1 MAVYYKEKSDWLRIS
16 LDSIFAQTYVP
27 SEVVIVKDGPLN
39 AELDS
44 VLDEYEDAYKEKIK
58 IVALPEN
65 GGLGKALAAG
75 LKVCTN
81 EYIVRADTD
90 DYSKPDRVEKQLKA
104 MEAHSADV
112 ISCYVSEFDRD
123 MEHPDKIKAVPVT
136 HEEIMKYGRRR
147 NPFNHPAVVFRK
159 SRALHAGGY
168 RHAPWIE
175 DYDLWI
181 RMLMDGSRGYNLEE
195 PLVCM
200 RVNSDTYMRRGGRE
214 YLKSMKAFNRKYY
227 KAGWFSFA
235 DYMVRTSA
243 NILVA
248 LSTNRLRDIIYKKF
262 LRKQSI

>member
-1 MAVYYKEKSDWLRIS
+1 MLGYSVLMAVYYKEKSDWLRIS

-44 VLDEYEDAYKEKIK
+44 VLDEYEDTYKEKIK

-136 HEEIMKYGRRR
+136 PEEIMKYGRRR
-147 NPFNHPAVVFRK
+147 KPFNHPAVVFRK
-159 SRALHAGGY
+159 KQGSTCR
-168 RHAPWIE
+168 WIQTCSV
-175 DYDLWI
+175 D
-181 RMLMDGSRGYNLEE
+181 
-195 PLVCM
+195 
-200 RVNSDTYMRRGGRE
+200 
-214 YLKSMKAFNRKYY
+214 
-227 KAGWFSFA
+227 
-235 DYMVRTSA
+235 
-243 NILVA
+243 
-248 LSTNRLRDIIYKKF
+248 
-262 LRKQSI
+262 